1 MRGRI
6 SFRDTGSAAGTVIA
20 GCGMFFLY
28 QDLAGAAEKLVHVL
42 GGNGADGLGM
52 LPAVVLVAPYLSHAA
67 GFMQQALLS
76 CWPLLLVAVGTKL
89 SRGIRRP
96 EANNFPGEKAVGLS
110 I

>member
-6 SFRDTGSAAGTVIA
+6 SYRNTAATILS

-28 QDLAGAAEKLVHVL
+28 QELAAAAEKVVHFL
-42 GGNGADGLGM
+42 GGNGGDGLGM
-52 LPAVVLVAPYLSHAA
+52 LPAAILVAPHLSHAPS
-67 GFMQQALLS
+67 FVQHALWS

-89 SRGIRRP
+89 SRGIRRK
-96 EANNFPGEKAVGLS
+96 EANNFPAEKAVGLS